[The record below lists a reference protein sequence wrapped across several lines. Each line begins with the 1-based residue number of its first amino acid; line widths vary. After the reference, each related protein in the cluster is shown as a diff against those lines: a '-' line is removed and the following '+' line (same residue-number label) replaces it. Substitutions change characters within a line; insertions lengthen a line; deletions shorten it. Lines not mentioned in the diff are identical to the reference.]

1 MIRLKN
7 GYVKRIILPM
17 KRGDNGYNYLKFWR
31 GTVEETMRVAPAVTF
46 SLWVLKM
53 KLWPKLQAVPVAN
66 YTKAELEEAKGSR
79 FI

>member
-1 MIRLKN
+1 
-7 GYVKRIILPM
+7 
-17 KRGDNGYNYLKFWR
+17 
-31 GTVEETMRVAPAVTF
+31 MRVAPAVTF